1 MTPAAAAKLAPTP
14 TWADQPDYER
24 LATPN
29 GNRGDVL
36 VFDRAVII
44 DDPFVTV
51 GIEWQTDVA
60 ADGTVGTP
68 LESMKV
74 VTGEETTFIESAQL
88 SHVVFVI
95 CHAAIKAGVKL

>member
-1 MTPAAAAKLAPTP
+1 MTPAAAAKLAPAP

-29 GNRGDVL
+29 GDRGDVL

-44 DDPFVTV
+44 EDPFVTV
-51 GIEWQTDVA
+51 GVEWQTDVA
-60 ADGTVGTP
+60 ADGTVGRP
-68 LESMKV
+68 LESLKV
-74 VTGEETTFIESAQL
+74 VTGDETAFIESAHL